1 MRTRLPRRYLAV
13 VVLATLAVLAG
24 TVGPLTLDALANP
37 TAKDRTP
44 ADPPPRLFPDA
55 TVAPLQQQVTAQS
68 TRAHALLQQWW
79 SGHDPRPHDTEF
91 VTWLQQHLPGP
102 PPAAQRTREV
112 ARVQALASTR
122 TPGGVTASTWLET
135 HGHKDIWT
143 LYAHDQAKLLPAA
156 RGVAR
161 KQTVEDMLELTTT
174 VADTL
179 STKYRQP
186 APYVLHP
193 PLHPSLHPDHVVAAG
208 QVCPCSY
215 PSRHAAAAAAAS
227 TYLTALDPRRADQ
240 YRSMQSQIDYSR
252 LYMATHTS
260 SDVTA
265 GALLGDLIG
274 EYYLVTRP

>member
-1 MRTRLPRRYLAV
+1 MRTCLPRRYLAV

-44 ADPPPRLFPDA
+44 ADPPPTLFPDT

-79 SGHDPRPHDTEF
+79 SDHGPRPHDTEF
-91 VTWLQQHLPGP
+91 VAWLQQNLPDP
-102 PPAAQRTREV
+102 PPNAQRTGEL
-112 ARVQALASTR
+112 AQVQALGRTR
-122 TPGGVTASTWLET
+122 TAAGVTASTWLGT
-135 HGHKDIWT
+135 HIEKDDWR
-143 LYAHDQAKLLPAA
+143 LYAHDQMEVLPAA
-156 RGVAR
+156 QGNAR
-161 KQTVEDMLELTTT
+161 KQAVKDMLKLSKT
-174 VADTL
+174 VADSL
-179 STKYRQP
+179 GAKYRQP

-193 PLHPSLHPDHVVAAG
+193 SLRPDNVVAPG

-215 PSRHAAAAAAAS
+215 PSRHAAAAAATT
-227 TYLTALDPRRADQ
+227 TYLAALDPRHADQ
-240 YRSMQSQIDYSR
+240 YRSMQSQSDYSR
-252 LYMATHTS
+252 LYMAGHTT

-274 EYYLVTRP
+274 EYFLVTRP